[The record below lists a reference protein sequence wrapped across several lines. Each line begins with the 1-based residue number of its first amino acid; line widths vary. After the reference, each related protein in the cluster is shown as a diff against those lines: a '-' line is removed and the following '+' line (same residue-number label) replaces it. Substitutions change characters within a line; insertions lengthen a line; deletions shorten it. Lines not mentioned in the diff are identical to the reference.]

1 MTTGF
6 NGDTVGSQ
14 LIPQLTP
21 QLTTVAPGE
30 NLSSLSSRLFNGDW
44 ERFPE
49 LLALNPNLDVFADLK
64 TGDPITVPSTDQV
77 FKFASNELDSIT
89 TGISQLPDLP
99 ILSGYAPRALEL
111 LGVVNKSLGQAES
124 LYKKVSST
132 DLGRSYNSPV
142 SLVQWLLA
150 GK

>member
-1 MTTGF
+1 MTSGF
-6 NGDTVGSQ
+6 NGDTVASQ
-14 LIPQLTP
+14 LIPQLTAI
-21 QLTTVAPGE
+21 APGE
-30 NLSSLSSRLFNGDW
+30 TLSSLSSRLFNGDW

-64 TGDPITVPSTDQV
+64 SGDPITMPSTDQI
-77 FKFASNELDSIT
+77 FNFASNKLDGIT

-99 ILSGYAPRALEL
+99 ILSGYAPRALEIV
-111 LGVVNKSLGQAES
+111 GEINKSLGQAES
-124 LYKKVSST
+124 LYKKVAST
-132 DLGRSYNSPV
+132 VNGRDYKGASI

>member
-14 LIPQLTP
+14 LIPQLT
-21 QLTTVAPGE
+21 TIAPGE
-30 NLSSLSSRLFNGDW
+30 TLSSLSSRLFNGDW

-64 TGDPITVPSTDQV
+64 TGDPITMPSADQV
-77 FKFASNELDSIT
+77 FNFATTELDSIT

-111 LGVVNKSLGQAES
+111 LGTVNRSLGQAES

-132 DLGRSYNSPV
+132 VAGRDYNTPV
-142 SLVQWLLA
+142 NLVSWLLS

>member
-14 LIPQLTP
+14 IIPQLT
-21 QLTTVAPGE
+21 TIAPGE

-77 FKFASNELDSIT
+77 FNFASAALDPIT
-89 TGISQLPDLP
+89 KGISQLEGLP

-111 LGVVNKSLGQAES
+111 LGVVNRSLGQAES

-132 DLGRSYNSPV
+132 DLGRSYNTPV
-142 SLVQWLLA
+142 NLVSWLLA

>member
-14 LIPQLTP
+14 LIPQLT
-21 QLTTVAPGE
+21 TIAPGE
-30 NLSSLSSRLFNGDW
+30 TLSSLSSRLFNGDW

-64 TGDPITVPSTDQV
+64 TGDPITMPSADQV
-77 FKFASNELDSIT
+77 FNFATTELDSIT

-111 LGVVNKSLGQAES
+111 LGTVNRSLGQAES

-132 DLGRSYNSPV
+132 VAGRDYKDVN
-142 SLVQWLLA
+142 LVQWLLA

>member
-1 MTTGF
+1 MPTGF
-6 NGDTVGSQ
+6 DGSQ
-14 LIPQLTP
+14 PTPQLTP
-21 QLTTVAPGE
+21 QLTTIAPGE

-77 FKFASNELDSIT
+77 FNFASNALDGIT
-89 TGISQLPDLP
+89 AGIGQLPDLP
-99 ILSGYAPRALEL
+99 ILSGYAPRALAIVGEI
-111 LGVVNKSLGQAES
+111 NKSLGQAES

-132 DLGRSYNSPV
+132 VAGRDYKDVN
-142 SLVQWLLA
+142 LVQWLLA

>member
-6 NGDTVGSQ
+6 NGDSIGSQ
-14 LIPQLTP
+14 IIPQLT
-21 QLTTVAPGE
+21 TIAPGE
-30 NLSSLSSRLFNGDW
+30 NLSSLSSRLFNGEW

-64 TGDPITVPSTDQV
+64 TGDPITMPNTDQV
-77 FKFASNELDSIT
+77 FNFATNKLDGIT
-89 TGISQLPDLP
+89 AGISQLEGLP

-111 LGVVNKSLGQAES
+111 VGSINKSLGQAES
-124 LYKKVSST
+124 LYKKVAST
-132 DLGRSYNSPV
+132 VNGRDYKGASV
-142 SLVQWLLA
+142 SLVNWLLA

>member
-6 NGDTVGSQ
+6 NGDSIGSQ
-14 LIPQLTP
+14 LIPQLT
-21 QLTTVAPGE
+21 TIAPSE

-77 FKFASNELDSIT
+77 FNFASNELDGIT

-99 ILSGYAPRALEL
+99 ILSGYAPRALEIV
-111 LGVVNKSLGQAES
+111 GEINKSLGQAES

-132 DLGRSYNSPV
+132 VAGRDYKDVNLV
-142 SLVQWLLA
+142 SWLLS

>member
-14 LIPQLTP
+14 LIPQLT
-21 QLTTVAPGE
+21 TIAPGE

-77 FKFASNELDSIT
+77 FNFASNALDGIT
-89 TGISQLPDLP
+89 AGIGQLPDLP
-99 ILSGYAPRALEL
+99 ILSGYAPRALAIVGEI
-111 LGVVNKSLGQAES
+111 NKSLGQAES

-132 DLGRSYNSPV
+132 VAGRDYNTPV
-142 SLVQWLLA
+142 NLVSWLLS

>member
-6 NGDTVGSQ
+6 DGSQ
-14 LIPQLTP
+14 PTPQITP
-21 QLTTVAPGE
+21 QLTTIAPGE
-30 NLSSLSSRLFNGDW
+30 TLSSLSSRLFNGDW

-64 TGDPITVPSTDQV
+64 TGDPITMPSADQV
-77 FKFASNELDSIT
+77 FNFATTELDSIT

-111 LGVVNKSLGQAES
+111 LGTVNRSLGQAES

-132 DLGRSYNSPV
+132 VAGRDYKDVN
-142 SLVQWLLA
+142 LVQWLLA

>member
-1 MTTGF
+1 MTSGF

-14 LIPQLTP
+14 IIPQLTP
-21 QLTTVAPGE
+21 QLTTIAPGE

-64 TGDPITVPSTDQV
+64 SGDPITMPSTDQI
-77 FKFASNELDSIT
+77 FNFASNKLDGIT

-111 LGVVNKSLGQAES
+111 VGAVNRSLGQAES
-124 LYKKVSST
+124 LYKKVAST
-132 DLGRSYNSPV
+132 VAGRDYKDVN
-142 SLVQWLLA
+142 LVQWLLA

>member
-1 MTTGF
+1 MTSGF
-6 NGDTVGSQ
+6 NGDTVASQ
-14 LIPQLTP
+14 LIPQLT
-21 QLTTVAPGE
+21 TIAPGE

-77 FKFASNELDSIT
+77 FNFASNELDGIT
-89 TGISQLPDLP
+89 KGISQLEGLP

-111 LGVVNKSLGQAES
+111 VGSINKSLGQAES
-124 LYKKVSST
+124 LYKKVAST
-132 DLGRSYNSPV
+132 VSGRDYKGASI
-142 SLVQWLLA
+142 SLVNWLLA

>member
-14 LIPQLTP
+14 LIPQLT
-21 QLTTVAPGE
+21 TIAPGE
-30 NLSSLSSRLFNGDW
+30 TLSSLSSRLFNGDW

-64 TGDPITVPSTDQV
+64 TGDPITMPSADQV
-77 FKFASNELDSIT
+77 FNFATTELDSIT

-111 LGVVNKSLGQAES
+111 LGTVNRSLGQAES
-124 LYKKVSST
+124 LYKKVAST
-132 DLGRSYNSPV
+132 VNGRDYKDVNLV
-142 SLVQWLLA
+142 SWLLS

>member
-1 MTTGF
+1 MPTGF

-14 LIPQLTP
+14 LTP
-21 QLTTVAPGE
+21 QLTTIAPGE

-64 TGDPITVPSTDQV
+64 TGDPITVPSADQV
-77 FKFASNELDSIT
+77 FNFASAALDSIT
-89 TGISQLPDLP
+89 KNISQPPDLP

-111 LGVVNKSLGQAES
+111 VGSINKSLGQAES
-124 LYKKVSST
+124 LYKKVAST
-132 DLGRSYNSPV
+132 VNGRDYKDVN
-142 SLVQWLLA
+142 LVQWLLA

>member
-6 NGDTVGSQ
+6 DGSQ
-14 LIPQLTP
+14 PTPQLTP
-21 QLTTVAPGE
+21 QLTTIAPGE

-64 TGDPITVPSTDQV
+64 TGDPITVPSADQV
-77 FKFASNELDSIT
+77 FNFASAALDSIT
-89 TGISQLPDLP
+89 KNISQPPDLP
-99 ILSGYAPRALEL
+99 ILSGYAPRALAIVGEI
-111 LGVVNKSLGQAES
+111 NKSLGQAES

-132 DLGRSYNSPV
+132 VAGRDYNTPV
-142 SLVQWLLA
+142 NLVSWLLS

>member
-6 NGDTVGSQ
+6 NGDTIGSQ
-14 LIPQLTP
+14 IIPQLT
-21 QLTTVAPGE
+21 TIAPGE
-30 NLSSLSSRLFNGDW
+30 TLSSLSSRLFNGDW

-64 TGDPITVPSTDQV
+64 SGDPITMPSTDQI
-77 FKFASNELDSIT
+77 FNFASNKLDGIT

-99 ILSGYAPRALEL
+99 ILSGYAPRALAIVGEI
-111 LGVVNKSLGQAES
+111 NKSLGQAES
-124 LYKKVSST
+124 LYKKVAST
-132 DLGRSYNSPV
+132 VSGRDYQGASV
-142 SLVQWLLA
+142 SLVQWLLS

>member
-6 NGDTVGSQ
+6 NGDTVASQ
-14 LIPQLTP
+14 IIPQLT
-21 QLTTVAPGE
+21 TIAPGE

-77 FKFASNELDSIT
+77 FNFASNALDGIT
-89 TGISQLPDLP
+89 AGIGQLPDLP
-99 ILSGYAPRALEL
+99 ILSGYAPRALAIVGEI
-111 LGVVNKSLGQAES
+111 NKSLGQAES
-124 LYKKVSST
+124 LYKKVAST
-132 DLGRSYNSPV
+132 VSGRDYSGASV

>member
-14 LIPQLTP
+14 LIPQLT
-21 QLTTVAPGE
+21 TIAPGE
-30 NLSSLSSRLFNGDW
+30 TLSSLSSRLFNGDW

-64 TGDPITVPSTDQV
+64 TGDPITVPSADQV
-77 FKFASNELDSIT
+77 FNFASAALDSIT
-89 TGISQLPDLP
+89 KNISQPPDLP

-111 LGVVNKSLGQAES
+111 VGSINKSLGQAES
-124 LYKKVSST
+124 LYKKVAST
-132 DLGRSYNSPV
+132 VNGRDYKDVN
-142 SLVQWLLA
+142 LVQWLLA

>member
-1 MTTGF
+1 MTSGF
-6 NGDTVGSQ
+6 NGDTVASQ
-14 LIPQLTP
+14 LIPQLT
-21 QLTTVAPGE
+21 TIAPGE

-64 TGDPITVPSTDQV
+64 TGDPITVPSADQV
-77 FKFASNELDSIT
+77 FQFATNKLDGIT

-99 ILSGYAPRALEL
+99 ILSGYAPRALEIV
-111 LGVVNKSLGQAES
+111 GEINKSLGQAES
-124 LYKKVSST
+124 LYKKVAST
-132 DLGRSYNSPV
+132 VNGRDYQGASI

>member
-14 LIPQLTP
+14 LIPQLT
-21 QLTTVAPGE
+21 TIAPGE

-77 FKFASNELDSIT
+77 FNFSSNALDPIT
-89 TGISQLPDLP
+89 KGISQLPDLP

-111 LGVVNKSLGQAES
+111 LGEINKSLGQAES

>member
-1 MTTGF
+1 MPTGF
-6 NGDTVGSQ
+6 DGSQ
-14 LIPQLTP
+14 PTPQLTP
-21 QLTTVAPGE
+21 QLTTIAPGE
-30 NLSSLSSRLFNGDW
+30 TLSSLSSRLFNGDW

-64 TGDPITVPSTDQV
+64 TGDPITVPSADQV

-111 LGVVNKSLGQAES
+111 LGTVNRSLGQAES
-124 LYKKVSST
+124 LYKKVAST
-132 DLGRSYNSPV
+132 VAGRDYKDVNLV
-142 SLVQWLLA
+142 SWLLS